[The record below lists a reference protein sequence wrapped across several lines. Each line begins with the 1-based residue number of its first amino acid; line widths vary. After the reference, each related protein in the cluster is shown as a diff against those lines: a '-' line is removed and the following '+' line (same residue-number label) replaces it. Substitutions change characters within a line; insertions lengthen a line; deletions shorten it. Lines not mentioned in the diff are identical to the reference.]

1 MNHTFTAIDFETAV
15 GKRYSICQIGLVRV
29 ENGNIVDEIDMLI
42 QPPFNEYFPM
52 NTSIHG
58 ISARMTKNSP
68 TFAQVWSSIKHFFE
82 NQEVVAHNASFD
94 MSCLKQVLE
103 YYKLEPVKLTSNCTL
118 KIYGEKLNL
127 LCAKYHIPLDHH
139 NALSDAKACA
149 KLYQMH
155 LNKTN

>member
-58 ISARMTKNSP
+58 
-68 TFAQVWSSIKHFFE
+68 
-82 NQEVVAHNASFD
+82 
-94 MSCLKQVLE
+94 
-103 YYKLEPVKLTSNCTL
+103 
-118 KIYGEKLNL
+118 
-127 LCAKYHIPLDHH
+127 
-139 NALSDAKACA
+139 
-149 KLYQMH
+149 
-155 LNKTN
+155 